1 MKRNLDGASIVL
13 AGASGGLGLHI
24 GRRLVKEGAELVLF
38 GREESRLANLDLP
51 GPRTVGEIADASD
64 CARAVEAAVSAYGQL
79 DGVINASGVVAFG
92 SLEELRPETADELL
106 ATNLI
111 GPIRLMQAALPE
123 IDRGGFLAN
132 VSAIVAEHPMP
143 GMAMYSAT
151 KAALTALDR
160 ALAREL
166 RSRRIDVIDLRPP
179 HMETGLVDRAIA
191 GAPPRLPEGLAPES
205 VADRIVSAIQNGER
219 EVPADAF

>member
-24 GRRLVKEGAELVLF
+24 GRRLVKAGAELVLF
-38 GREESRLANLDLP
+38 GRDESRLAKLDLP
-51 GPRTVGEIADASD
+51 GPRTIGEIADASD
-64 CARAVEAAVSAYGQL
+64 CERAVEAAVSAYGQL

-92 SLEELRPETADELL
+92 SLEELRSEIVDELL

-111 GPIRLMQAALPE
+111 GPLRLMQAALPE
-123 IDRGGFLAN
+123 VERGGFLAN
-132 VSAIVAEHPMP
+132 VSAIVAENPMP

-191 GAPPRLPEGLAPES
+191 GAPPRLPEGLAPEA

-219 EVPADAF
+219 EVAADAF